1 MKPLFTVLYF
11 SSYIYLYPLT
21 FCVHSCSDTADNFC
35 PADNFGSSL
44 CIVYVKVAILDP
56 SLVLCLWSPALDP
69 PMGTSGMLWPPVLD
83 PPLGMQGVVICG
95 WRLAHVALC
104 DV

>member
-1 MKPLFTVLYF
+1 MVEDMN
-11 SSYIYLYPLT
+11 T
-21 FCVHSCSDTADNFC
+21 FNTFN
-35 PADNFGSSL
+35 P
-44 CIVYVKVAILDP
+44 VYKIRKRVEGVKVAILDP
-56 SLVLCLWSPALDP
+56 SLVLCLWPPALDP
-69 PMGTSGMLWPPVLD
+69 PMGTSGMLWPPALD